1 MIIIFG
7 YSKLA
12 SKLAKTLSKENKE
25 FCIIEPNNEYI
36 KFANNDKY
44 TKNIHNFECYDDEEL
59 ISLGIKKTVNTLF
72 CMHNDF
78 NKNLFVTLSA
88 RNLNKD
94 LQIISHCNDLN
105 ESKKLKLAGAS
116 TTINP
121 YETAGLK
128 IFRQIHKPM
137 AVKILDNI
145 LYKNTPLDIQEIK
158 ITSQS
163 ILNKKMFNDIKLFT
177 KHNIIFL
184 GIQDNEISNKF
195 IFSSRGINHKI
206 DEDDIIVVL
215 GYKDD
220 IKSFKKEAYLI

>member
-12 SKLAKTLSKENKE
+12 AQLSYRLKEDKKD
-25 FCIIEPNNEYI
+25 FCIIEPEQ
-36 KFANNDKY
+36 KCFDFASNDLY
-44 TKNIHNFECYDDEEL
+44 TNNIHNFECYDDDEL
-59 ISLGIKKTVNTLF
+59 ISLGLKDNVTTLF

-94 LQIISHCNDLN
+94 LQIISYCNNNND
-105 ESKKLKLAGAS
+105 SKKLKLAGAS

-137 AVKILDNI
+137 AVKILDDI
-145 LYKNTPLDIQEIK
+145 LYKNTPLDIQEIHISK
-158 ITSQS
+158 SCS
-163 ILNKKMFNDIKLFT
+163 LNGKTFDNINLFE
-177 KHNIIFL
+177 KHNLIFL
-184 GIQDNEISNKF
+184 GIQDKEISNKF

-206 DEDDIIVVL
+206 DEDDIVVVL
-215 GYKDD
+215 GEKENILD
-220 IKSFKKEAYLI
+220 FKKDINL

>member
-12 SKLAKTLSKENKE
+12 AQLAYRLKKEKRD
-25 FCIIEPNNEYI
+25 FLIIEPDNHCR
-36 KFANNDKY
+36 KFANVDNYTSSIYKY
-44 TKNIHNFECYDDEEL
+44 ECYDDEEL
-59 ISLGIKKTVNTLF
+59 ISLGIKESKNTLF
-72 CMHNDF
+72 CMHNEF

-88 RNLNKD
+88 RNLNKNM
-94 LQIISHCNDLN
+94 QIISYCNDVN
-105 ESKKLKLAGAS
+105 EAKKLKLAGAS

-137 AVKILDNI
+137 AVKILDDI
-145 LYKNTPLDIQEIK
+145 LYKNSLLDIQEIHISK
-158 ITSQS
+158 DSS
-163 ILNKKMFNDIKLFT
+163 LNGRTFDTIDLFE
-177 KHNIIFL
+177 KNNIIFL
-184 GIQDNEISNKF
+184 GIQDREISNEF

-215 GYKDD
+215 GYRSD
-220 IKSFKKEAYLI
+220 ISNFKKEANLI

>member
-12 SKLAKTLSKENKE
+12 AQLAFRLKSENKE
-25 FCIIEPNNEYI
+25 FCIIEPEQ
-36 KFANNDKY
+36 KCFDFANIDTY
-44 TKNIHNFECYDDEEL
+44 TKKIHNFECYDDEEL
-59 ISLGIKKTVNTLF
+59 ISLGITNEVTTLF

-88 RNLNKD
+88 RNLNKN
-94 LQIISHCNDLN
+94 LQIISYCNDAN
-105 ESKKLKLAGAS
+105 DSKKLKLAGAS

-137 AVKILDNI
+137 AVKILDDI
-145 LYKNTPLDIQEIK
+145 LYKNTALDIQEICISK
-158 ITSQS
+158 SC
-163 ILNKKMFNDIKLFT
+163 ILNGKTFDNINFFE
-177 KHNIIFL
+177 KHNLIFL
-184 GIQDNEISNKF
+184 GIQDKEISNEF

-206 DEDDIIVVL
+206 DEDDIVVVL
-215 GYKDD
+215 GEKEN
-220 IKSFKKEAYLI
+220 IVNFKKDIEL